1 MIEVVYGERFNL
13 GLYNMKHEDAL
24 LDGRSASEE
33 QEGMG
38 SLKRDMNLARLH
50 KESYRRNVQR

>member
-1 MIEVVYGERFNL
+1 M
-13 GLYNMKHEDAL
+13 
-24 LDGRSASEE
+24 DGGRASEE

-50 KESYRRNVQR
+50 KGSYMRDIQR